1 MGDKKFMIRKRL
13 CAFLMVCVMISL
25 CFAAIILSSAGRAEY
40 AQKTPGRYQTN
51 EKGQTYGS
59 NADVTEP
66 DGTLPDLTQVLG
78 INGKVGYVYSDELNW
93 WNPQSL
99 EEVLEYMESEKHS
112 CLIPV
117 YEADGETVIDMF
129 TVYRL
134 AS

>member
-1 MGDKKFMIRKRL
+1 MKHRKCIRLSVLAFM
-13 CAFLMVCVMISL
+13 ASL

-66 DGTLPDLTQVLG
+66 DGTPPDLTQVLG

-99 EEVLEYMESEKHS
+99 EEVLEYMESEKQS